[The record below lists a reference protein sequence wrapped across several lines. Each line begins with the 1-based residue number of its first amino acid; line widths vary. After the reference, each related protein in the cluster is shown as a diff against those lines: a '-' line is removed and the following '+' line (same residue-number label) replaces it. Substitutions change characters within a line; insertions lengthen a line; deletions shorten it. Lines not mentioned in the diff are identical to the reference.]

1 MNKYEKFS
9 GMPIDEYRH
18 TWFIGLPLRWK
29 HFWHSVSRFKDFHL
43 ADDVIYNNEHYFIN
57 NGTTYD
63 GNGIHLWDICRKD
76 EDRVGVSIAV
86 PESDLKK
93 AKTWFN
99 FKHSLLSYYKWYM
112 QCWYKIDVNKKIID
126 KLVEDINNE

>member
-43 ADDVIYNNEHYFIN
+43 ADDVIYNNERYFIN

-63 GNGIHLWDICRKD
+63 ENGIHLWDICRKD
-76 EDRVGVSIAV
+76 EDGVGVSMAV

-99 FKHSLLSYYKWYM
+99 FKNSLLSYYNWYM
-112 QCWYKIDVNKKIID
+112 QYWYKLDVNKKIVD
-126 KLVEDINNE
+126 KLVKEINNG